1 MRFLRLQVLHIPE
14 VHRLFPAKEGP
25 PYFKISGLA
34 ALPNNILLIGVREI
48 GYDKDNNENP
58 FNYDNLME
66 NLNIPGFYNFV
77 PILLISAI
85 VLVFFKRKHIK

>member
-1 MRFLRLQVLHIPE
+1 VINDNDNSSDSDDSTDNE
-14 VHRLFPAKEGP
+14 A
-25 PYFKISGLA
+25 
-34 ALPNNILLIGVREI
+34 ND
-48 GYDKDNNENP
+48 DKDNNENP

-85 VLVFFKRKHIK
+85 VLVFFKRKHI